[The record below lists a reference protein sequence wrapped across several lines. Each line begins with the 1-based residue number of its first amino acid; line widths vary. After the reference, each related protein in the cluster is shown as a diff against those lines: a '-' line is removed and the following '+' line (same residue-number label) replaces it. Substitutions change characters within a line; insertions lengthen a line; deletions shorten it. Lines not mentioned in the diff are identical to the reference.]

1 MKINKSMI
9 KATANAVKGI
19 VNKNAPQIL
28 AGVGVLLGVGAVCEA
43 VHATTKAVKTVE
55 EKKEESEDK
64 LTKVEIVK
72 ATWKHYVPTACLAA
86 SSAACVIGSVHI
98 SMRRLASMTLAY
110 TMSEKSF
117 KEYKDKAKEF
127 LGEKK
132 EEELRGAIEQ
142 DRINAN
148 PPDERLIRRAKGGVA
163 LCLDKYSG
171 QYFYSDADTIKRT
184 CNELNR
190 CLFADYFVSY
200 NDYCALMDLE
210 MTKFGDEWGWNA
222 NDGDMIEPD
231 FTSELTPEGTPVLVV
246 DFIVGPRP
254 NFRNLHI

>member
-132 EEELRGAIEQ
+132 EEELRGSIDHDQ
-142 DRINAN
+142 ITAN
-148 PPDERLIRRAKGGVA
+148 PPQKDLIRRARGGVT
-163 LCLDKYSG
+163 LCLDKFSG
-171 QYFYSDADTIKRT
+171 QYFYSDADTIRRV
-184 CNELNR
+184 CNELTKYM
-190 CLFADYFVSY
+190 FADYFVSF
-200 NDYCALMDLE
+200 NDYCSSLDLE
-210 MTKFGDEWGWNA
+210 MTKFGDDFGWNA
-222 NDGDMIEPD
+222 NDGDIIEPE
-231 FTSELTPEGTPVLVV
+231 FTSTLTPEGAPVLVV
-246 DFIVGPRP
+246 DFTVGPRP

>member
-1 MKINKSMI
+1 MKISKNMI
-9 KATANAVKGI
+9 KTTANAFKSV
-19 VNKNAPQIL
+19 VRKNAPQIL
-28 AGVGVLLGVGAVCEA
+28 AGVGIALGVGAVCEA
-43 VHATTKAVKTVE
+43 VHATTKAVKDVE
-55 EKKEESEDK
+55 EKQEESEEK

-72 ATWKHYVPTACLAA
+72 VAWKHYIPTACLTA
-86 SSAACVIGSVHI
+86 SSVACVVGSVNI

-132 EEELRGAIEQ
+132 EEELRGEINQ
-142 DRINAN
+142 DRINSN
-148 PPDERLIRRAKGGVA
+148 PPDERLIRRAKGGVT
-163 LCLDKYSG
+163 LCLDRYSG

-184 CNELNR
+184 CNELSR
-190 CLFADYFVSY
+190 CMFADYFISY

-222 NDGDMIEPD
+222 NDGDIIEPE
-231 FTSELTPEGTPVLVV
+231 FTTELTPEGTPVLVV

>member
-1 MKINKSMI
+1 MKISKSMI
-9 KATANAVKGI
+9 MSTANAFKNV

-28 AGVGVLLGVGAVCEA
+28 AGIGVALGVGAVCEA
-43 VHATTKAVKTVE
+43 VHATTKAVKIVE
-55 EKKEESEDK
+55 EKQDDSDK
-64 LTKVEIVK
+64 KLDKKEIVK
-72 ATWKHYVPTACLAA
+72 ATWKTYIPTACLAA
-86 SSAACVIGSVHI
+86 GSAACVVGSVHV

-132 EEELRGAIEQ
+132 EEELRGSINQ

-148 PPDERLIRRAKGGVA
+148 PPDERLVRRANGGVT

-190 CLFADYFVSY
+190 CMFGDYFVSF
-200 NDYCALMDLE
+200 NDYCAIMNLE
-210 MTKFGDEWGWNA
+210 MTKFGDEFGWNA
-222 NDGDMIEPD
+222 NDGDIIEPD
-231 FTSELTPEGTPVLVV
+231 FTTELSPEGVPILVV

>member
-9 KATANAVKGI
+9 KATTNAVKGI

-86 SSAACVIGSVHI
+86 SSAACAIGSVHI

-132 EEELRGAIEQ
+132 EEELRGSIDHDQ
-142 DRINAN
+142 ITAN
-148 PPDERLIRRAKGGVA
+148 PPQKDLIRRARGGVT
-163 LCLDKYSG
+163 LCLDKFSG
-171 QYFYSDADTIKRT
+171 QYFYSDADTIRRV
-184 CNELNR
+184 CNELTKYM
-190 CLFADYFVSY
+190 FADYFVSF
-200 NDYCALMDLE
+200 NDYCSSLDLE
-210 MTKFGDEWGWNA
+210 MTKFGDDFGWNA
-222 NDGDMIEPD
+222 NDGDIIEPE
-231 FTSELTPEGTPVLVV
+231 FTSTLTPEGAPVLVV
-246 DFIVGPRP
+246 DFTVGPRP